1 MLERFAYKRFVGG
14 KQSESYLL
22 GVTPSGCLDYVSYAL
37 FSAIR
42 HDSKGKFCWARKLVT
57 VLQMRLNCELCVRL
71 TKLRRPIVSI
81 GTFHYTPV
89 DQGLFID

>member
-22 GVTPSGCLDYVSYAL
+22 GVTPSGCLDYVSKA
-37 FSAIR
+37 
-42 HDSKGKFCWARKLVT
+42 KFCWARKLVT

-81 GTFHYTPV
+81 GTFHYTPAV